1 MHYSKIL
8 LTALF
13 LFGYHLNSFADDD
26 LQQILDNVEI
36 SWAAETFTDYAPHA
50 NYREIS
56 KEKMLSLYNIKGRN
70 LPEVIKI
77 YNEPHSERLPIP
89 SSLLSHRI
97 LNMSLDNITLYQS
110 SDLKTKYAAADCKDL
125 IKRNSIDTIITFDPE
140 TFEEIVQVVV
150 KELNPNKVKTYRV
163 KQIIYYNEKHG
174 RLFVVPVAIA
184 PLLSIY
190 NKDGSLKAA
199 QPLFWMSIKEFSEA
213 VDFNVPAINW
223 AKRISRTIYEEDIKV
238 IKGKQSLGEI
248 FGKLIGHAGQNAKT
262 AKLYHTF
269 SGSLRL
275 TEEELKNM
283 SNSVDTIITFDP
295 NTFKEIIQ
303 VVHNSLEP
311 TDITKLRVVQD
322 WFWDKQTQQFCIRP
336 VAIAPIIDRVD
347 DAGNFLNSGP
357 IFFQKNE

>member
-1 MHYSKIL
+1 MYYSKFFL
-8 LTALF
+8 AALF
-13 LFGYHLNSFADDD
+13 FFCYHLNSFADDD
-26 LQQILDNVEI
+26 LQQILDNAEI
-36 SWAAETFTDYAPHA
+36 SWAAETFTDYAPDI
-50 NYREIS
+50 NYHETT
-56 KEKMLSLYNIKGRN
+56 KEQMTSLYNIKGRN
-70 LPEVIKI
+70 YPQVIKI
-77 YNEPHSERLPIP
+77 YNEPHSEDLPIP
-89 SSLLSHRI
+89 PSLLSRRI
-97 LNMSLDNITLYQS
+97 LNMSLDNITLYQDA
-110 SDLKTKYAAADCKDL
+110 DLKTKYAAADCKDL
-125 IKRNSIDTIITFDPE
+125 IKKNSIDTIITFDPE
-140 TFEEIVQVVV
+140 TFEEIIQVVV
-150 KELNPNKVKTYRV
+150 KELNPHYVKTYRI

-174 RLFVVPVAIA
+174 KLFVVPVAIA

-190 NKDGSLKAA
+190 NKDKSLKTA

-213 VDFNVPAINW
+213 VDFNVPSIDW

-248 FGKLIGHAGQNAKT
+248 FEQLIGHSGQNAKT

-269 SGSLRL
+269 SGSQKL

-283 SNSVDTIITFDP
+283 GNSVDTIITFDP
-295 NTFKEIIQ
+295 NTFTEIVQ

-322 WFWDKQTQQFCIRP
+322 WFWDKKTQQFCIRP

-357 IFFQKNE
+357 IFYQKNE